1 MSPLW
6 MSVYTYACF
15 IIQTYVTYWFII
27 SFLKPRT
34 KYFITG
40 ATIFTIVVLILRQVL
55 MVMNQNFPNVV
66 YFITAF
72 WVYVTMCA
80 IAGKWESFKKNIGC
94 AVLVY
99 VAMVSA
105 SGIATWFCG
114 NIVGANVI
122 AQQNRSDYNM
132 AYVLITPIV
141 TLFMIMTYQI
151 VVCIARIRQGKSKH
165 FTTRMLIAL
174 TLYEVIQITIL
185 VYNAKT
191 PTSVSI
197 ALALG
202 LSLLSM
208 IVDLI
213 FPILL
218 DEMERSEAKRE
229 EQMILTEISRQ
240 ESKHYIRMRQ
250 KMEEARTKRHDY
262 VNLLNVAENM
272 LRLSQD
278 EEETMR
284 DKR

>member
-1 MSPLW
+1 MSALW
-6 MSVYTYACF
+6 MSAYTYACF
-15 IIQTYVTYWFII
+15 LIQTYVTYWFII

-34 KYFITG
+34 KHFFTG

-55 MVMNQNFPNVV
+55 MIMNQNFPNVV
-66 YFITAF
+66 YFITGF
-72 WVYVTMCA
+72 WVYVAMCA
-80 IAGKWESFKKNIGC
+80 VAGKWDSFKKNVGC
-94 AVLVY
+94 AILVY
-99 VAMVSA
+99 
-105 SGIATWFCG
+105 
-114 NIVGANVI
+114 IVGANVI

-132 AYVLITPIV
+132 AYVLLTPIV
-141 TLFMIMTYQI
+141 TLSMIMTYQI
-151 VVCIARIRQGKSKH
+151 IVCIARIRQGKSKH

>member
-6 MSVYTYACF
+6 MSAYTYACF

-229 EQMILTEISRQ
+229 EQLVLEKISHQ
-240 ESKHYIRMRQ
+240 ESQQYLRLQ
-250 KMEEARTKRHDY
+250 QQMEAARIKRHDY
-262 VNLLNVAENM
+262 VNQLNVAENM
-272 LRLSQD
+272 AVNMSNQRRKLRD
-278 EEETMR
+278 E
-284 DKR
+284 

>member
-1 MSPLW
+1 MIASL
-6 MSVYTYACF
+6 
-15 IIQTYVTYWFII
+15 II
-27 SFLKPRT
+27 
-34 KYFITG
+34 
-40 ATIFTIVVLILRQVL
+40 RQVL
-55 MVMNQNFPNVV
+55 LILNQNFPTIV

-72 WVYVTMCA
+72 FAYLIMFAST
-80 IAGKWESFKKNIGC
+80 GKWVSFKKNVGC
-94 AVLVY
+94 AVMTY
-99 VAMVSA
+99 VLTISCTVF
-105 SGIATWFCG
+105 ATWLCG
-114 NIVGANVI
+114 NIIGANVI
-122 AQQNRSDYNM
+122 EQGNRSDYNE
-132 AYVLITPIV
+132 AYVLITPII
-141 TLFMIMTYQI
+141 TLVMIMTYQI
-151 VVCIARIRQGKSKH
+151 AVCIARIRQGKSKH

-191 PTSVSI
+191 PTTVSI

-240 ESKHYIRMRQ
+240 ESKHYLWMRQ
-250 KMEEARTKRHDY
+250 EMEEARTKRHDY

-272 LRLSQD
+272 VRMSQD
-278 EEETMR
+278 EEKMR

>member
-34 KYFITG
+34 KHFITG

-55 MVMNQNFPNVV
+55 MVMNQNFPNII
-66 YFITAF
+66 YFTTAF
-72 WVYVTMCA
+72 FVYVVMCA
-80 IAGKWESFKKNIGC
+80 VAGKWESFKKNVGC
-94 AVLVY
+94 AVMVY
-99 VAMVSA
+99 VIMIGSSVV
-105 SGIATWFCG
+105 ATWFCG
-114 NIVGANVI
+114 VFFGDNIV
-122 AQQNRSDYNM
+122 AQGNRSDYNM
-132 AYVLITPIV
+132 AYVLATPIV
-141 TLFMIMTYQI
+141 TLLSVMGYQA

-165 FTTRMLIAL
+165 FTTRMLISL

-218 DEMERSEAKRE
+218 DEMERSKAKRE
-229 EQMILTEISRQ
+229 EQLVLEKISHQ
-240 ESKHYIRMRQ
+240 ESQQYLRLQ
-250 KMEEARTKRHDY
+250 QQMEAARIKRHDY
-262 VNLLNVAENM
+262 VNQLNVAENM
-272 LRLSQD
+272 AVNMSNQRRKLRD
-278 EEETMR
+278 E
-284 DKR
+284 

>member
-34 KYFITG
+34 KHFITG

-55 MVMNQNFPNVV
+55 MVMNQNFPNII
-66 YFITAF
+66 YFTTAF
-72 WVYVTMCA
+72 LVYVVMCA
-80 IAGKWESFKKNIGC
+80 VAGKWESFKKNVGC
-94 AVLVY
+94 GVMVY
-99 VAMVSA
+99 VIMIGSSVV
-105 SGIATWFCG
+105 ATWFCG
-114 NIVGANVI
+114 LFLGDNIV
-122 AQQNRSDYNM
+122 AQGNRSDYNM
-132 AYVLITPIV
+132 AYVLATPIV
-141 TLFMIMTYQI
+141 TLLSVMGYQA

-278 EEETMR
+278 KEETMR

>member
-6 MSVYTYACF
+6 MSAYTYACF
-15 IIQTYVTYWFII
+15 VIQSLVAYWFII
-27 SFLKPRT
+27 SFLKSRT
-34 KYFITG
+34 KNFITG
-40 ATIFTIVVLILRQVL
+40 AILFIIAALVIRQVL
-55 MVMNQNFPNVV
+55 LIFNQNFPTSV

-72 WVYVTMCA
+72 LAYLILFAC
-80 IAGKWESFKKNIGC
+80 AGKWESFKMNVGY
-94 AVLVY
+94 AVMTY
-99 VAMVSA
+99 VLTIVCTVF
-105 SGIATWFCG
+105 ATWLCG
-114 NIVGANVI
+114 NIIGANVI

-132 AYVLITPIV
+132 AYVLMTPIV
-141 TLFMIMTYQI
+141 TLVMIMTYQI

-229 EQMILTEISRQ
+229 EQLILTEISRQ

-250 KMEEARTKRHDY
+250 EMEEARTKRHDY

>member
-6 MSVYTYACF
+6 MSAYTYACF
-15 IIQTYVTYWFII
+15 VIQTYVTYWFII

-34 KYFITG
+34 KHFITG

-55 MVMNQNFPNVV
+55 MVMNQNFPNII
-66 YFITAF
+66 YFTTAF
-72 WVYVTMCA
+72 FVYVVMCA
-80 IAGKWESFKKNIGC
+80 VAGKWESFKKNVGC
-94 AVLVY
+94 AVMVY
-99 VAMVSA
+99 VIMIGSSVV
-105 SGIATWFCG
+105 ATWFCG
-114 NIVGANVI
+114 VFFGDNIV
-122 AQQNRSDYNM
+122 AQGNRSDYNM
-132 AYVLITPIV
+132 AYVLATPIV
-141 TLFMIMTYQI
+141 TLLSVMGYQA

-229 EQMILTEISRQ
+229 EQLVLEKISHQ
-240 ESKHYIRMRQ
+240 ESQQYLRLQ
-250 KMEEARTKRHDY
+250 QQMEAARIKRHDY
-262 VNLLNVAENM
+262 VNQLNVAENM
-272 LRLSQD
+272 AVNMSNQRRKLRD
-278 EEETMR
+278 E
-284 DKR
+284 

>member
-1 MSPLW
+1 
-6 MSVYTYACF
+6 
-15 IIQTYVTYWFII
+15 
-27 SFLKPRT
+27 
-34 KYFITG
+34 
-40 ATIFTIVVLILRQVL
+40 
-55 MVMNQNFPNVV
+55 
-66 YFITAF
+66 
-72 WVYVTMCA
+72 
-80 IAGKWESFKKNIGC
+80 
-94 AVLVY
+94 
-99 VAMVSA
+99 MVSS

-132 AYVLITPIV
+132 AYVLLTPIV
-141 TLFMIMTYQI
+141 TLSMIMTYQI
-151 VVCIARIRQGKSKH
+151 IVCIARIRQGKSKH

-262 VNLLNVAENM
+262 VNILNVAENM

-278 EEETMR
+278 EEETMG